1 MEENNNHFIINN
13 DFIHQD
19 LSDERSQ
26 SQNDLFSEF
35 SDSIRRT
42 FPFFE
47 YRNNIEFLLNNET
60 NENLGLV
67 DFSGADTFSDESILV
82 PLSQRIET
90 ENPFLEH
97 RNNNEDFLN
106 SETNENI
113 GQIDFMNTNTI
124 SDEATLRPRSF
135 PEINQRENNSNEN
148 NPLTLFS
155 VSNNS
160 NPWHTKY
167 SRDNARRKIYSSC
180 MKSIYLTLKE
190 TTYQIL
196 GIDFS
201 LIHPAIKNQ
210 IKYSFSSNKNF
221 FDKTIYNIFVD
232 SIPKKVKKEV
242 KTNKE
247 MQKVIN
253 KAKIDELLAKEMKNE
268 RLLIKKINE
277 LFKLTFFDFLMAYL
291 NDEKEVYINDSLFG
305 KIKVDLEGF
314 RTYKE
319 CFGEEY
325 TEEQRKLYKEH
336 IIDIKIGNI
345 KGRNPRSNS

>member
-1 MEENNNHFIINN
+1 MKGSDSDYFYNENSSYELP
-13 DFIHQD
+13 QV
-19 LSDERSQ
+19 SS
-26 SQNDLFSEF
+26 DLFNIF
-35 SDSIRRT
+35 SDFHSTETTII
-42 FPFFE
+42 PLLE
-47 YRNNIEFLLNNET
+47 YRNSYEDIPNNET
-60 NENLGLV
+60 NENVGMV
-67 DFSGADTFSDESILV
+67 DFVGADTVSDESILV
-82 PLSQRIET
+82 PLPQTNER
-90 ENPFLEH
+90 ENSFSEH
-97 RNNNEDFLN
+97 RNIHQVFPN

-113 GQIDFMNTNTI
+113 GQIDFINTNTI

-242 KTNKE
+242 KTNKA

-253 KAKIDELLAKEMKNE
+253 KDKIDELLAKEMKNE